1 MQAGN
6 LTDYQLGS
14 DIAGS
19 VGVIGVVAFAALWN
33 IVEHCCS
40 TRQRRQERLCCST
53 RQRRL
58 EAKDA
63 AQAAGEAGVRHTRH
77 DANRDRHNLPV
88 CRKGLWMLKQKQGL
102 WMLTR

>member
-1 MQAGN
+1 MVHLALQ
-6 LTDYQLGS
+6 S
-14 DIAGS
+14 IAGS
-19 VGVIGVVAFAALWN
+19 VGVICVVEF
-33 IVEHCCS
+33 
-40 TRQRRQERLCCST
+40 CCST

-58 EAKDA
+58 EAKDG